1 MERVME
7 ATVKWLD
14 SMTFIG
20 RSGSGHQVVFDADST
35 QHSAPS
41 PMEMLLMS
49 AGACSSVDVVSILKK
64 ARQQVLHCEV
74 KLQAERA
81 ESIPRVF
88 TKMHLHFEITGVN
101 VNEKQV
107 AKAVE
112 LSAEKYCSVSL
123 MLAKSLEVTHSFSVK
138 AAEGLASAN

>member
-1 MERVME
+1 ME
-7 ATVKWLD
+7 ASVKWLD
-14 SMTFIG
+14 TMTFVG
-20 RSGSGHQVVFDADST
+20 HSGSGHQVVFDADST

-64 ARQQVLHCEV
+64 ARQQILHCEV
-74 KLQAERA
+74 KLKAERA
-81 ESIPRVF
+81 ETIPRVF
-88 TKMHLHFEITGVN
+88 TKMHLHFEITGVD

-107 AKAVE
+107 AKAVQ